1 MERHRSRLTLG
12 RSRLTRGRA
21 WLAIAPAVFVA
32 LFFAWPVAAIVVRGL
47 SRGGVVD
54 VVRDRAL
61 RKVAWFTLW
70 QAVISTGLT
79 VAAGLPLAFVLSRY
93 RFTGRRFV
101 ESAMIVPF
109 VLPTVAVGA
118 AYRALLPGRLQQSVV
133 AIVIAHVFFNVA
145 VVVRTITPLWRQV
158 DQRRN
163 DAAATL
169 GATPLQVVR
178 TVTVPFLAPALATAA
193 SIVFLF
199 TFTSFGVVLLLGG
212 PRRRTIEVEIFQRM
226 AQQLDLRTAS
236 ALALVQLIA
245 LAAALTATNR
255 RATTISSRV
264 TENIRPTRRGV
275 LAVVLVVAA
284 VFFLAPIVALAT
296 RAGGWTHAFDT
307 TARHAIQRSVT
318 TALVAALI
326 ATTLGAMASVAI
338 AARARSGGILNTA
351 IVLPLGT
358 SAVTVGFGLLITF
371 NRAPL
376 DLRGRWMMIPIA
388 HALIGLPFVVRTAVP
403 VLRAIDPRQR
413 DAAAT
418 LGASAWR
425 TWLTIDAPRLR
436 HALVVGFGFSFS
448 ISLGEFGASS
458 FLARR
463 TGPTL
468 PILIGELL
476 GKPGGAVRERAY
488 ALALVLA
495 TVTAV
500 VMIVVDRIGNR
511 HHV

>member
-1 MERHRSRLTLG
+1 VAKNVERHRSRLTPR
-12 RSRLTRGRA
+12 RS

-32 LFFAWPVAAIVVRGL
+32 LFFAWPVAAIVARGL
-47 SRGGVVD
+47 SRGGVAD

-70 QAVISTGLT
+70 QAVVSTLLT
-79 VAAGLPLAFVLSRY
+79 LAAGLPLAFVLSRY

-118 AYRALLPGRLQQSVV
+118 AYRALLPGRWQQSVV

-145 VVVRTITPLWRQV
+145 VVVRTITPLWRQL
-158 DQRRN
+158 DHRRN

-236 ALALVQLIA
+236 ALALVQLVA
-245 LAAALTATNR
+245 LAGALAATNR
-255 RATTISSRV
+255 RANRTTVSSRV
-264 TENIRPTRRGV
+264 ANSTRPTRHGV
-275 LAVVLVVAA
+275 LALVLGVAA
-284 VFFLAPIVALAT
+284 VFFVAPMLALAT
-296 RAGGWTHAFDT
+296 RAGGWSHVFDS
-307 TARHAIQRSVT
+307 TARHAIQRSVS

-326 ATTLGAMASVAI
+326 ATVLGGMASVAI
-338 AARARSGGILNTA
+338 AARARSGGLLNTA

-376 DLRGRWMMIPIA
+376 DLRGRWRMIPSA

-418 LGASAWR
+418 LGASGWR

-468 PILIGELL
+468 PILIGDLL
-476 GKPGGAVRERAY
+476 GKPGAAVRERAY

>member
-1 MERHRSRLTLG
+1 VAENVERHRSRLTPR
-12 RSRLTRGRA
+12 RS
-21 WLAIAPAVFVA
+21 WLAIAPAAFVA
-32 LFFAWPVAAIVVRGL
+32 LFFAWPVAAIVARGL
-47 SRGGVVD
+47 SRGGVAD

-70 QAVISTGLT
+70 QAVVSTLLT
-79 VAAGLPLAFVLSRY
+79 LAAGLPLAFVLSRY
-93 RFTGRRFV
+93 RFSGRRFV

-109 VLPTVAVGA
+109 VLPTVVVGA
-118 AYRALLPGRLQQSVV
+118 AYKALLPGRWQQSVV

-145 VVVRTITPLWRQV
+145 VVVRTITPLWRQL

-236 ALALVQLIA
+236 ALALVQLVA
-245 LAAALTATNR
+245 LAGALTATNR
-255 RATTISSRV
+255 RTTRTTVSSRV
-264 TENIRPTRRGV
+264 ADSTRPTRHGV
-275 LAVVLVVAA
+275 LAVVLGVAA
-284 VFFLAPIVALAT
+284 VFFTAPLVALAT
-296 RAGGWTHAFDT
+296 RAGGWSHVFDS
-307 TARHAIQRSVT
+307 TARHAIQRSVS

-326 ATTLGAMASVAI
+326 ATVLGGMASVAI
-338 AARARSGGILNTA
+338 AARARSGGLLNTA

-418 LGASAWR
+418 LGASGWR
-425 TWLTIDAPRLR
+425 TWLTIDVPRLR

-476 GKPGGAVRERAY
+476 GKPGAAVRERAY

>member
-1 MERHRSRLTLG
+1 VERHRSRLTPR
-12 RSRLTRGRA
+12 RS

-32 LFFAWPVAAIVVRGL
+32 LFFAWPVAAIVARGL
-47 SRGGVVD
+47 RRGGVAD

-70 QAVISTGLT
+70 QAVVSTLLT
-79 VAAGLPLAFVLSRY
+79 LAAGLPLAFVLSRY

-118 AYRALLPGRLQQSVV
+118 AYRALLPGRWQQSVV
-133 AIVIAHVFFNVA
+133 GIVIAHVFFNVA
-145 VVVRTITPLWRQV
+145 VVVRTITPLWRQL

-236 ALALVQLIA
+236 ALALVQLVA
-245 LAAALTATNR
+245 LAGALTATNR
-255 RATTISSRV
+255 RATRTTVSSRV
-264 TENIRPTRRGV
+264 TDSSRPTRHGV
-275 LAVVLVVAA
+275 LAVVLGVAA
-284 VFFLAPIVALAT
+284 VFFIAPLLALAT
-296 RAGGWTHAFDT
+296 RAGGWSHVFDS
-307 TARHAIQRSVT
+307 TARHAIQRSVS

-326 ATTLGAMASVAI
+326 ATVLGGMASVAI
-338 AARARSGGILNTA
+338 ASRARSGGLLNTA

-418 LGASAWR
+418 LGASGWR

-476 GKPGGAVRERAY
+476 GKPGAAVRERAY

-500 VMIVVDRIGNR
+500 VMLVVDRIGNR